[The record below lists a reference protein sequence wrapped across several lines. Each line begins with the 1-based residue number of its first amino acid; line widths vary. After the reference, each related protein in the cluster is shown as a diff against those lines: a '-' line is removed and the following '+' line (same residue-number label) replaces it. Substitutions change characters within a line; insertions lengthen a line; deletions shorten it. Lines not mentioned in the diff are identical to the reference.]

1 MNYLELN
8 ALFQAEE
15 EVLERAYKDH
25 GLVKKNLAQERLTT
39 FPILMQ
45 DVIEFPDDVLCKK
58 LKAHIDA
65 GASVDAT
72 PANYGVTAFRR
83 CFGDGKMAS
92 MRVLL
97 AAGAQ
102 TGWTADQVSIALG
115 EVPEAPQTGTADPFC
130 FACRVGNLDAAQ
142 AYLAKCETGINK
154 SSDAVIA
161 AVKARASDVVKWLMD
176 LGFDPNAVDDIEWEA
191 LEHAVDNKD
200 VATAEV
206 LLSAGAAPFGS
217 QEKNYTSPVE
227 KAVSNEMRT
236 LFAKYGVSPANFN
249 YGPSLEHPNLAR
261 LPEAKLSKSAF
272 DAYRS
277 FRSGKSNPEPL
288 LPAFWSEQMRDG
300 RYSKLKSLGY
310 EPDRDKPVWSFSRF
324 GRSATVLPDGRL
336 VLVAGEH
343 EDHYD
348 ADFCIY
354 ADVTVLGTDGT
365 LEHFIYPE
373 DVFPPTDFHSATL
386 LGHQIWLI
394 GCLGY
399 TERRKDNQTQ
409 VLCLNVEDFS
419 ISAVTTSG
427 EAPGWI
433 HGHRAILIG
442 KGIVIMGGKIEPGYR
457 DNEAIFLL
465 NTETLCWSE
474 ISDNRLSK
482 IMQHR

>member
-1 MNYLELN
+1 MNNLELH

-15 EVLERAYKDH
+15 EALEQAFKNH
-25 GLVKKNLAQERLTT
+25 GLVKESFGQERLTAL
-39 FPILMQ
+39 PKLMR
-45 DVIEFPDDVLCKK
+45 DVFEFPDDVLCEK

-72 PANYGVTAFRR
+72 PTDYGVTAFRL

-102 TGWTADQVSIALG
+102 TGWTPDQVSLAFG
-115 EVPEAPQTGTADPFC
+115 EVPETPQTGKADPFC
-130 FACRVGNLDAAQ
+130 FACRVGNLEAAQ
-142 AYLAKCETGINK
+142 AYLPKFETGLNK

-161 AVKARASDVVKWLMD
+161 AVKARASGVVKWLMD

-191 LEHAVDNKD
+191 LESAVYNED

-206 LLSAGAAPFGS
+206 LLAAGAAPFGA
-217 QEKNYTSPVE
+217 QEKDFTSPVE
-227 KAVSNEMRT
+227 KAASNEMRT
-236 LFAKYGVSPANFN
+236 LFVNYGVSPVHFR
-249 YGPSLEHPNLAR
+249 YGPCLEYPNLSR
-261 LPEAKLSKSAF
+261 LPEVKLSRYDFEAN
-272 DAYRS
+272 RS
-277 FRSGKSNPEPL
+277 NRPGRSNPEPF
-288 LPAFWSEQMRDG
+288 LPAFWSEQMRDSQ
-300 RYSKLKSLGY
+300 YSKLKWLGY

-324 GRSATVLPDGRL
+324 GRTATVLPDGRL

-348 ADFCIY
+348 PDFCIY
-354 ADVTVLGTDGT
+354 ADVTVVGTDGT

-386 LGHQIWLI
+386 VGHQIWLI

-399 TERRKDNQTQ
+399 PKNRKDNQTQ
-409 VLCLNVEDFS
+409 VLCLNVDDFS
-419 ISAVTTSG
+419 ISAVPTSG

-433 HGHRAILIG
+433 HGHRATLTEDGIL
-442 KGIVIMGGKIEPGYR
+442 IMGGKIEPGYR
-457 DNEAIFLL
+457 DNEATFRL
-465 NTETLCWSE
+465 NTDTLCWSE
-474 ISDNRLSK
+474 ISR
-482 IMQHR
+482 